1 MYITPKK
8 KKKKFIKLQFFKD
21 SVYVSQRETKFL
33 AYGELK
39 CFWLAIQN
47 QTQVAIIGIL

>member
-1 MYITPKK
+1 MWYVTCDVWQTKR
-8 KKKKFIKLQFFKD
+8 QFFLD
-21 SVYVSQRETKFL
+21 SVYVSQRETNFF

-39 CFWLAIQN
+39 GFLLAIQN